1 MNTTKSTAGLESGI
15 KADIPKL
22 PPKSQALIY
31 QVQLQEVIDNYP
43 HQPSKERIK
52 VTFDILD
59 DLVHQ
64 LGPYSS
70 LMESLIEE
78 LRNNVYSQQVTSSTV
93 EPYYEKVPFSV
104 LVSKMNKQREKEL
117 KLSQQVMEELQ
128 DKLKFREHDLEISF
142 RKNLSLKHKCSLF
155 EKLESNL
162 KAEIE
167 QSNQQL
173 QLQIRTQSEMKSEFA
188 RIQDQLERDIQ
199 VLQNQNAQS
208 AMIIENLTTPLS
220 KSSNVKAK
228 KDLVEKSRNDLPI
241 DSRGILLYNLAQSNQ
256 IEKQFSELLDYILDD
271 FESDVSQVHKKKE
284 IMTEITGGD
293 FESESFKAI
302 ELESKEVFKLYQT
315 RMESYLEEFNL
326 LKRHISSL
334 QLQERKNQENTK
346 LITITPT
353 ADYTARKYATVV
365 EISKD
370 GDKYEPHPSSIF
382 CIKCGTKTIQCPHID
397 NDIKVLEIK
406 EKTFLK
412 FSHPNLKIR
421 SELSLTNESGEPY
434 PFNTETEDENPM
446 VSANFYKIW
455 KNYYEVRKGTKPKSN
470 RILPLPKLL
479 VIIDE
484 IYDTRW
490 KVEEEFRDKELESD
504 SQPENLMTGFNKPK
518 TESADAGGLSAL
530 VDSDAVVEESSELAP
545 VTNLLDNFVETF
557 YSLFKERYVYENV
570 FLKAIHDILTSL
582 EANEKKSKPVQV
594 LCRHLSG
601 KEEEIWKYVHLT
613 KKLFK
618 VEEATELTMAV
629 YLAKVKIQYPDRSAV
644 QYETMGLEFTSYTKN
659 KISKANLIDYV
670 YHMIVNKLEPNFELL
685 SKSLDKF
692 DVQLNGYLT
701 KKEFCS
707 AMVKILP
714 SAPSKEYIMRY
725 SMAEREFGENKVP
738 LERLTSIA
746 AYTMMNV
753 AYHSGWK
760 TTSQL
765 GPTFSEVRG
774 HLSSP

>member
-173 QLQIRTQSEMKSEFA
+173 QLQIRTQSEMK
-188 RIQDQLERDIQ
+188 
-199 VLQNQNAQS
+199 
-208 AMIIENLTTPLS
+208 M
-220 KSSNVKAK
+220 KAK

-293 FESESFKAI
+293 FESDSFKAI
-302 ELESKEVFKLYQT
+302 ELE
-315 RMESYLEEFNL
+315 
-326 LKRHISSL
+326 
-334 QLQERKNQENTK
+334 
-346 LITITPT
+346 
-353 ADYTARKYATVV
+353 V